1 MVSFNGIFLNKELMF
16 IPPVF
21 KLRSEMSTTALVFQN
36 SRKFQI
42 SGCFGWGLPLHS
54 DNCGVSIRSIK
65 VCDMTK
71 TLSQP
76 TIQKKT
82 QNTAPSI
89 GQFA

>member
-42 SGCFGWGLPLHS
+42 SGLFR
-54 DNCGVSIRSIK
+54 VR
-65 VCDMTK
+65 
-71 TLSQP
+71 
-76 TIQKKT
+76 
-82 QNTAPSI
+82 TAFTFRQLWSEYS
-89 GQFA
+89 FNKSM